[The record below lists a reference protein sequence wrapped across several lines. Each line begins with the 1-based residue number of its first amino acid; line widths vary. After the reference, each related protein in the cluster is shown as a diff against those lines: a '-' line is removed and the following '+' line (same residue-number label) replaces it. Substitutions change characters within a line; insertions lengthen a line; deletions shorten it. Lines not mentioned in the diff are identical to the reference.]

1 MSEYPRDADE
11 LSDPDAHKED
21 ETAAF
26 LDRPQKNS
34 DPRALQTK
42 RVSDKSRDLKEEG
55 DLIEVLNTEGGV
67 RFIVR
72 LMVRCGVDLPVFHP
86 SNSVMCEVAGR
97 RQVANDV
104 RDWIKNC
111 GLEYWFR
118 VEQEFEE
125 NRAKP
130 KTSERRSRT

>member
-42 RVSDKSRDLKEEG
+42 RVSDKSRDLKEEA
-55 DLIEVLNTEGGV
+55 DLIEVLSTEGGV
-67 RFIVR
+67 RFICR
-72 LMVRCGVDLPVFHP
+72 LFERCGLDLPVYHP

-97 RQVANDV
+97 RQVANDL

-111 GLEYWFR
+111 GLPFWFR
-118 VEQEFEE
+118 IEEEWEQK
-125 NRAKP
+125 RAKP
-130 KTSERRSRT
+130 KTSERRSKT